1 MRLKLPSYALP
12 WQIII
17 LPLSFVLFFGLDA
30 YFTLI
35 CIHRGGDERNPIME
49 LALRQG
55 LGFFIF
61 IKKMLT
67 IIPAIVL

>member
-17 LPLSFVLFFGLDA
+17 LPLSFVLFFG
-30 YFTLI
+30 
-35 CIHRGGDERNPIME
+35 
-49 LALRQG
+49 
-55 LGFFIF
+55 FFIF
-61 IKKMLT
+61 IKMMLT